1 MAVFNAPSFVNVIN
15 IVIGRIKKRTLFTT
29 FMYIFPLTGIIPSF
43 DKILPIPKIPLS
55 ILAYLSINFS
65 FLSSYRS
72 NRLQS
77 PINNNRSGKYSPSPF
92 FLQYSRKRWALI
104 EVCLD
109 SRFLMWCD
117 MHLWYYFQK
126 QQYST
131 STVIR
136 GTKVRWR
143 FLFSNSCRGC
153 LNLGSPKTPRRVFV
167 SWAWHRVM
175 DAACEITLLLRI
187 KQIVCISKT

>member
-1 MAVFNAPSFVNVIN
+1 M
-15 IVIGRIKKRTLFTT
+15 
-29 FMYIFPLTGIIPSF
+29 
-43 DKILPIPKIPLS
+43 
-55 ILAYLSINFS
+55 AYLSINFS
-65 FLSSYRS
+65 FLFSYRS

-109 SRFLMWCD
+109 PRFLMWCD

-143 FLFSNSCRGC
+143 FLFSTTVFGVGDPRKETLTSFYLIGLTHYHHIYFPLYLKDKIN

>member
-1 MAVFNAPSFVNVIN
+1 M
-15 IVIGRIKKRTLFTT
+15 
-29 FMYIFPLTGIIPSF
+29 
-43 DKILPIPKIPLS
+43 
-55 ILAYLSINFS
+55 AYLSINFS
-65 FLSSYRS
+65 FLFSYRS

-109 SRFLMWCD
+109 PRFLMWCD

-143 FLFSNSCRGC
+143 FLFSTTNSCRGW
-153 LNLGSPKTPRRVFV
+153 GSKKRNADKFLFDWFNPLSSHLF
-167 SWAWHRVM
+167 S
-175 DAACEITLLLRI
+175 TL
-187 KQIVCISKT
+187 SKR